1 MIYNNDINNKDNEN
15 VQLLTKH
22 LESII
27 EIFSKSEIIEKLIDK
42 IITNKWECNDN
53 EQYEYNCIVFDWL
66 YGYIR
71 LIHNYIENNNN
82 NNKFNIIII
91 DLIINLS
98 KKLKEYLIHMNIY
111 NSPSYIYYRTIVV
124 NIIHEIIQILI
135 LYDNVYNIIIYCK

>member
-135 LYDNVYNIIIYCK
+135 LYDNVYNIFIYCK

>member
-42 IITNKWECNDN
+42 IIANKWECNDN
-53 EQYEYNCIVFDWL
+53 QQYEYNCIVFDWL

-71 LIHNYIENNNN
+71 LIHNYIENN

-124 NIIHEIIQILI
+124 NIMHEIIQILI

>member
-53 EQYEYNCIVFDWL
+53 EQYEYNCTVFDWL
-66 YGYIR
+66 YEYIR

>member
-27 EIFSKSEIIEKLIDK
+27 EIFSKSEIIEKLIEK
-42 IITNKWECNDN
+42 IISNKWECNDN
-53 EQYEYNCIVFDWL
+53 EQYEYNCTVFDWL

-82 NNKFNIIII
+82 NKFNIIII
-91 DLIINLS
+91 DLIINIS
-98 KKLKEYLIHMNIY
+98 KKLKDYLIHMNIY
-111 NSPSYIYYRTIVV
+111 NSPSYIYYTTIVV
-124 NIIHEIIQILI
+124 NIINEIIQILI
-135 LYDNVYNIIIYCK
+135 LYDNV